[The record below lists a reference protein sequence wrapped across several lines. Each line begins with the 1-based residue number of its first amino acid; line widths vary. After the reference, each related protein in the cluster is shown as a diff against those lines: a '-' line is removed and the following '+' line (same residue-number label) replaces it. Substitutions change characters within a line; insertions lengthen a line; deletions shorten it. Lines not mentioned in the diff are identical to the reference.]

1 MATTQ
6 LSGLISGFDWKSF
19 VDSTID
25 YMSVP
30 ITRMES
36 EQSANRLKSSAL
48 GTLDGKMTVLR
59 SAVAALGDSSAFL
72 ARTTKLAASTAGWSA
87 SADTGAALGGY
98 KIAVTQLATAA
109 RLNGTADIAG
119 GLSATDDVSGVTLAT
134 AQLGTAITAGEFT
147 INGQRIT
154 VDLADSLEDV
164 FAAISTATGGEVT
177 ASYAAATD
185 RVTLT
190 SSGGPITLGAAND
203 TSNFLSALRLANN
216 GTATVSSSS
225 ALGALQLTAPIDSAG
240 LRDAITAVDGSGAGS
255 FQINGVNI
263 DYNVTTDSL
272 KTVLARINASTAG
285 VTASYDAA
293 ADRVLLTN
301 KTTGDTGVFVSEPAG
316 GLLGALGLAGG
327 TLERGKNALY
337 SVNDG
342 PELAS
347 AGNTLS
353 ADTHGIEG
361 LRVTVGAT
369 GTDTVTIAG
378 DTAAM
383 KTKINTFISTFNDVQ
398 RFIEDQTKITSANGK
413 VTTSNLSAEREVGA
427 WGQTLR
433 RNAFAEI
440 SGLSGTLSRLDS
452 LGIDFTSGTSELA
465 IKSSSTLDAALADQA
480 DQVAEFFGAAT
491 TGFAARMKT
500 SLELISGGE
509 FADGYIDDRVT
520 KLAAANTDLDK
531 QIENF
536 ERQLEQQR
544 ELLTSSFIAMETAQ
558 QTYNSMQSQ
567 LTKAFFSDSSK

>member
-59 SAVAALGDSSAFL
+59 SAVAALGDASAFL

-301 KTTGDTGVFVSEPAG
+301 KTTGDTGVFVSESAG

-369 GTDTVTIAG
+369 GTDTVTVAG

-465 IKSSSTLDAALADQA
+465 IKSSSTLDAALDDKA